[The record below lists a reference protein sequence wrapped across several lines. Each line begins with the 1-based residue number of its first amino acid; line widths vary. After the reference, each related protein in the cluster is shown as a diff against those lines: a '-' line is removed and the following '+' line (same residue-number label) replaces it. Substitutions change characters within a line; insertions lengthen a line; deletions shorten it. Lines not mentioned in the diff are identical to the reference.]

1 MVITRGYNPQTLLQ
15 STIISIPKDARG
27 VLSLSPDNYKG
38 ISLFNSI
45 NKVVDYIVFAKMS

>member
-38 ISLFNSI
+38 ISLLNS
-45 NKVVDYIVFAKMS
+45 N